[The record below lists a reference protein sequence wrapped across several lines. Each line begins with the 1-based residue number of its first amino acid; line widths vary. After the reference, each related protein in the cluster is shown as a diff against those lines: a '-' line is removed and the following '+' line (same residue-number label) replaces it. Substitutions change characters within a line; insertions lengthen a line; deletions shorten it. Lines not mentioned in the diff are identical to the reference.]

1 MKIHILRCGE
11 MRVSETVP
19 YGNAISMKNSVRQLA
34 EPDSRR
40 VTLPVFCYLIE
51 HPRGL
56 LLVDTGW
63 CRAIS
68 PRGDYDP
75 GAAKAILPGHL
86 AAFYRPR
93 LPAGEAIDEQLAALG
108 YRPED
113 LDCVILTHLDPDHVA
128 GLRHLHGA
136 KRIVLPEDEYFWN
149 CRTVYRARQP
159 QSLWIDAPI
168 ERLFYRGAA
177 DAPNRWAI
185 DLFGD
190 ESVRLVNVPGHTD
203 GQAAVLLRSGGRFV
217 LLAADAAFSPRNW
230 RESITPGFGFDR
242 GLQLRSLRW
251 IAAKAAEPGCA
262 AVLCSHD
269 PGVQPHTI
277 GI

>member
-1 MKIHILRCGE
+1 MKICLLRCGE

-19 YGNAISMKNSVRQLA
+19 YGNAISLANSARQLT
-34 EPDSRR
+34 EPDKNR

-63 CRAIS
+63 CREIS
-68 PRGDYDP
+68 PRGEYDLS
-75 GAAKAILPGHL
+75 AVKTVLPGRL
-86 AAFYRPR
+86 AAFYHPA
-93 LPAGEAIDEQLAALG
+93 LPAGEAIHEQLEERGL
-108 YRPED
+108 RPQD

-128 GLRHLHGA
+128 GLRHLRGA

-149 CRTVYRARQP
+149 CRTVYRLRQP
-159 QSLWIDAPI
+159 QELWIGEPI
-168 ERLFYRGAA
+168 ERLYYRGAA
-177 DAPNRWAI
+177 DTPNRWAI

-190 ESVRLVNVPGHTD
+190 ESVLLVNVPGHTD
-203 GQAAVLLRSGGRFV
+203 GQAAVLLAQHGKFV
-217 LLAADAAFSPRNW
+217 LLTADAAFSSRNW

-242 GLQLRSLRW
+242 EQQLKSLRW
-251 IAAKAAEPGCA
+251 IAAKEAEPGCA

-269 PGVQPHTI
+269 PGQQPYTI
-277 GI
+277 EL